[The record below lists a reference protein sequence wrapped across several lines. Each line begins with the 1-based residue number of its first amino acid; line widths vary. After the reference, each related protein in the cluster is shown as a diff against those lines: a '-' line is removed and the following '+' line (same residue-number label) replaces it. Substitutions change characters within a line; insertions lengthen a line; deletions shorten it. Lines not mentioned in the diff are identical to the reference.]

1 MSFKSFFKSS
11 SEFAINSVKCP
22 IKCGTF
28 KSSAI
33 PPFTPAV
40 ASSTSSSFNS
50 SSSISLLKRFVVGSL
65 LKRFVVGSLLKSSCP
80 AFTSWFSVAI
90 FCSSVLSFCSLIG
103 FGGLL
108 FWLEGYS
115 LSSDFSLKVFFLGE
129 DLSTSLLNFL
139 LFSFHFAKSL
149 AEIPRLSESL
159 FTLFVLSKELSSLCN
174 SLFFC
179 TSLFFSS
186 FSSFSSSSI
195 SLEIIIES
203 IKSSISFALLSAT
216 SSLVACLAKA
226 SSTSGTSFNSS
237 AKASSTSGISF
248 NSWAKA
254 SSTSEWSS
262 APEL

>member
-50 SSSISLLKRFVVGSL
+50 SSSISL